1 MKGECADKRGSGG
14 AGNFGAVYRMDLDV
28 SRGRPRPRLNRVT
41 GGGGVGRAG
50 RGGTKRRHA
59 VLVRVPL
66 RSRPVGAPPSRRRA
80 WRRSS
85 GGPPGIAGRGR
96 AAGG

>member
-1 MKGECADKRGSGG
+1 MKGECADKRGSGE

-28 SRGRPRPRLNRVT
+28 SRGRPRLRLNRVT

-50 RGGTKRRHA
+50 RGGSKWWHV

-66 RSRPVGAPPSRRRA
+66 RNRPVGAPPSRRRA